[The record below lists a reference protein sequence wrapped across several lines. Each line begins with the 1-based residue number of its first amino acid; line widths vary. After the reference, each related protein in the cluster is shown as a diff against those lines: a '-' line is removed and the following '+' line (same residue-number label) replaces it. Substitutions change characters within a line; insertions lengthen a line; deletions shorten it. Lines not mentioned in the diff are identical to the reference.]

1 MKISK
6 EKLQRIIKEEL
17 EMAYS
22 GPKMDRNSHGYEQDL
37 ENIDV
42 KEQLLILATDALGLY
57 CALEDSHDLESWV
70 ESKIIAANGCI
81 SKAKRHLEGELQLE
95 VPIPDMSK
103 AIEST
108 KKEPEMPENNNYA
121 GQGSYYYEP

>member
-6 EKLQRIIKEEL
+6 KRLQRIIKEEL

-22 GPKMDRNSHGYEQDL
+22 GPKMDRNNHEYDRDS
-37 ENIDV
+37 ENIGA
-42 KEQLLILATDALGLY
+42 KEQLLTLATDALGLY
-57 CALEDSHDLESWV
+57 CALEDDHELESWV
-70 ESKIIAANGCI
+70 EAKISMANDYV
-81 SKAKRHLEGELQLE
+81 SKAKRHLGGELQLE
-95 VPIPDMSK
+95 IPIPDMQK

-108 KKEPEMPENNNYA
+108 KKEPELPESTNYA